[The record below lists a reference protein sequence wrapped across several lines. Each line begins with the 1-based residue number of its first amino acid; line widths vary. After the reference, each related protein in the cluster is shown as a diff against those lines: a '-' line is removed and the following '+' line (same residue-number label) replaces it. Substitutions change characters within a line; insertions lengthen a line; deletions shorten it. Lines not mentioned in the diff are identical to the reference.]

1 MGDARCGC
9 ASPGEHVPRR
19 IVLTGGPGA
28 GKTAVLEVVRKRF
41 CEHVVVLPEAA
52 SIVYGGGFPRHASDA
67 GRRAAQVAIYHVQDQ
82 LEALALAEGDPA
94 LVLCDRGVLDGL
106 AYWPGEAQSF
116 FAQTGSSRAAIFAR
130 YAAVLHLRT
139 PTVAAG
145 YNHQN
150 PLRVESADEASTID
164 QRLMDVWEE
173 HPRRVVVD
181 CTADF
186 LDKLQRTVDF
196 LLGELP
202 ECCRIP
208 SRSGGLGAAYPL
220 AGPIT

>member
-1 MGDARCGC
+1 M
-9 ASPGEHVPRR
+9 
-19 IVLTGGPGA
+19 LTGGPGA

-52 SIVYGGGFPRHASDA
+52 GIVYGGGFPRHASDA

-106 AYWPGEAQSF
+106 AYWPGTAESF
-116 FAQTGSSRAAIFAR
+116 FAQTGSSRAAIFER

-139 PTVAAG
+139 PSVAVG

-150 PLRVESADEASTID
+150 PLRVESADEASVID
-164 QRLMDVWEE
+164 LRLLDVWRD
-173 HPRRVVVD
+173 HPRRVVVES
-181 CTADF
+181 TEDF
-186 LDKLQRTVDF
+186 LDKLRRTLDA
-196 LLGELP
+196 LRAELP
-202 ECCRIP
+202 PCCEN
-208 SRSGGLGAAYPL
+208 G
-220 AGPIT
+220 AGPDRQMTT